1 MLATGKQTVSVLI
14 GSCLLACGVPESED
28 SSLSQKEPTLEER
41 IGAQINGLKAKISL
55 HAKHLPSGREIAIR
69 ADEPMNSVS
78 VIKLA
83 IMVLAYRD
91 TETKR
96 LDLRERYV
104 LRSEDKRGGSGVL
117 PSFESGLRPTYRDLI
132 TQMIITSD
140 NTATDILINKV
151 GLDRVNDM
159 LAELGYEETR
169 LQGTLAARYRRRW
182 EVLDPALAAL
192 SDLEVF
198 ERGFPSDL
206 ASRERTFALNAD
218 PAEWLGRT
226 TARETSRLLEQI
238 HNGDL
243 TSRPFSDEMIEI
255 LKKQRS
261 NSRLPRQIRFQG
273 AVVAH
278 KTGDSPPSTA
288 NDVGIIYY
296 EGGPTIV
303 SVFTNENRGSFVEL
317 EETIGS
323 IAQDLIL
330 EWR

>member
-1 MLATGKQTVSVLI
+1 MLASEKKMITVLMSC
-14 GSCLLACGVPESED
+14 CLLACGVPESQD
-28 SSLSQKEPTLEER
+28 ASLPQSDPTLEER
-41 IGAQINGLKAKISL
+41 VVAQIDGLNAKSAL

-78 VIKLA
+78 VIKIA

-91 TETKR
+91 VEAER
-96 LDLRERYV
+96 LDLQERYE
-104 LRSEDKRGGSGVL
+104 LRPEDKRGGSGVL
-117 PSFESGLRPTYRDLI
+117 PAFEAGLRLTYRDLI
-132 TQMIITSD
+132 TQMIIESD
-140 NTATDILINKV
+140 NTATDILIKKV
-151 GLDRVNDM
+151 GLNRVNDM

-169 LQGTLAARYRRRW
+169 LQGTLADRYRRRW
-182 EVLDPALAAL
+182 EVFDPALAAL
-192 SDLEVF
+192 SDREVF
-198 ERGFPSDL
+198 ERGFPSDPG
-206 ASRERTFALNAD
+206 SRERSFALNAE

-238 HNGDL
+238 HNSDL
-243 TSRPFSDEMIEI
+243 TSRAFSDEMIEI

-261 NSRLPRQIRFQG
+261 TSRLPRLIRSQG

-296 EGGPTIV
+296 QGGPTIV

-323 IAQDLIL
+323 IAEDLIL